1 LVTDAKLIQSPSKI
15 PIFALPARSDFV
27 SGVCFQPGNPT
38 IKPLKTIMAIRNK
51 LIWGA
56 VILLGVVSFFL
67 LLNRNTSTFGKKD
80 RDFAVDDTAS
90 ITRIF
95 LADKRSNSV
104 MLERQPNGRW
114 MVNREYLVSKPIMDM
129 FLQTLKRIEVKEPV
143 PVSTHNRIISL
154 LAANAVKVEVYQNLP
169 RLTLFGKPMFY
180 REKQGTVYYVGD
192 ATPDL
197 TGTYMLREGSGLPFI
212 IDMPGLRGFVAP
224 RYTPRLNDWRD
235 HTIFSHRLADIQELT
250 LEIPDYADHS
260 FRVVNHGNQRLELI
274 SLINNQVVERY
285 DTLRVLAFMNSFG
298 NIKFESLLNET
309 KDLNID
315 SIRSSRPFHIIRL
328 TDKAGKRH
336 EVKTFRMSASTEYYD
351 EQGNVIPWDLDRM
364 YAEINEGKDFVLV
377 QFFVFDKI
385 IRPLGYFLKEPIG
398 QSPPKYKP

>member
-1 LVTDAKLIQSPSKI
+1 MGCRYKGNTATVQNSYLCTAGGGQSGLRVHILTANVT
-15 PIFALPARSDFV
+15 F
-27 SGVCFQPGNPT
+27 
-38 IKPLKTIMAIRNK
+38 KPPKTIMAIK
-51 LIWGA
+51 IKMIWGT
-56 VILLGVVSFFL
+56 VILLGAVSLVL

-80 RDFAVDDTAS
+80 RDFAVEDTAS

-95 LADKRSNSV
+95 LADKRNNSV

-143 PVSTHNRIISL
+143 PASSHNRIISL

-169 RLTLFGKPMFY
+169 RLTLFGNPLFY
-180 REKQGTVYYVGD
+180 REKLGTVYYVGD

-224 RYTPRLNDWRD
+224 RYTPRLIDWRD
-235 HTIFSHRLADIQELT
+235 HTIFSHRLADIREVT

-260 FRVVNHGNQRLELI
+260 YKVVNHGNKRLEVI
-274 SLINNQVVERY
+274 SLLSNQVVERY
-285 DTLRVLAFMNSFG
+285 DTLRMLAFMNSFG
-298 NIKFESLLNET
+298 NIKFESILNET

-315 SIRSSRPFHIIRL
+315 SIRTSRPFHVITL
-328 TDKAGKRH
+328 TDQSGKQH
-336 EVKTFRMSASTEYYD
+336 QVKTFRMPATMEYFD
-351 EQGNVIPWDLDRM
+351 DQGNVIPWDLDRM

-385 IRPLGYFLKEPIG
+385 IRPLGYFLKEPPG